1 MTEVNIYNKHL
12 TKRKSGHIIWSIYKR
27 VWVLRN
33 HQASTNGL
41 RCFFSH
47 YLTQF
52 LSNWHTL
59 LDVWHPTVIIII
71 LKSNKQ
77 YLRSLSHE
85 YVFPAKPQNLQITT
99 TDEQTSN
106 IESNW
111 KAKCSRWYKIQR
123 GLCSGKSQTLK
134 GILEN
139 F

>member
-1 MTEVNIYNKHL
+1 MP
-12 TKRKSGHIIWSIYKR
+12 SIYKR
-27 VWVLRN
+27 VCVTMYIVWVLRN

-52 LSNWHTL
+52 LSHWHTL
-59 LDVWHPTVIIII
+59 LDVWHPTDIII
-71 LKSNKQ
+71 LKTHKQ
-77 YLRSLSHE
+77 YLRSLSNE

-123 GLCSGKSQTLK
+123 GVCSGKSQTLK